1 MQRITIHDVAR
12 TAGVSLATVDRVLNR
27 RPGVRAATVERVEAA
42 VKALGY
48 TPDVFAANLA
58 KRRLYRLTFLIP
70 NGPNAFMTDLRQEA
84 ERIASRV
91 AGERVA
97 LTVQDIDAFDS
108 HSVASTLA
116 LLDRTGCDGVAVV
129 APSSPEVR
137 AGIDR
142 LTLRGVPV
150 VTLVSDHPASARAHF
165 VGIDNMAAGRVAGR
179 LLGRFL
185 AGNRQGHRARI
196 GFIAGSLGLRDHAER
211 HGGCLEVFEELYP
224 DFEPVRVREGRD
236 DNDRT
241 YDLTR
246 KLLVEHPDLTG
257 LYNMGAGN
265 RGVIAA
271 LEESGRA
278 GEITFIAHE
287 LTPYTRSA
295 LERGTIAALIAQ
307 DPGHEIRSAVRVLK
321 ALIDGQPILDAQE
334 RIGIDIFLPENLP
347 PVDGARK
354 ADKTT
359 TVDAAPAALPRRKAG

>member
-12 TAGVSLATVDRVLNR
+12 EAGVSLATVDRVLNG
-27 RPGVRAATVERVEAA
+27 RPGVKAATIARVEAA
-42 VKALGY
+42 VARLGY

-70 NGPNAFMTDLRQEA
+70 GGPNAFMTDLRQEA
-84 ERIASRV
+84 ERIAQRV

-108 HSVASTLA
+108 HSVAGTLA
-116 LLDRTGCDGVAVV
+116 LIDKASCDGVAVV
-129 APSSPEVR
+129 APASAEVR
-137 AGIDR
+137 AAIDR

-185 AGNRQGHRARI
+185 AGNRPGHRARI

-211 HGGCLEVFEELYP
+211 HGGCIEVFEELYP
-224 DFEPVRVREGRD
+224 DFEPIRVREGRD

-246 KLLVEHPDLTG
+246 RLLADHPDISG

-271 LEESGRA
+271 LEESGLA
-278 GEITFIAHE
+278 GRVTFIAHE
-287 LTPYTRSA
+287 LTPYTRAA

-321 ALIDGQPILDAQE
+321 ALIDGQPIVAAQE

-347 PVDGARK
+347 PQEGATLERK
-354 ADKTT
+354 A
-359 TVDAAPAALPRRKAG
+359 AEARPELRRAS